1 VAKKKKLLL
10 LLKHLLKLLSK
21 LAKLLSKLAKL
32 LSKLAK
38 PLLTLL
44 PPLLTLLLLLA
55 KLQPLLTL
63 LPALLLM
70 LPLLPSNSWSRNEK
84 PAFGPVFF
92 RLYARKIDKSIENST
107 PVRDVRWN
115 ASPKGAAPLKLHG
128 IRLS

>member
-1 VAKKKKLLL
+1 V
-10 LLKHLLKLLSK
+10 
-21 LAKLLSKLAKL
+21 KL

-44 PPLLTLLLLLA
+44 PPLLTLLLLTLTLLLLLA

-63 LPALLLM
+63 LPAPLLT
-70 LPLLPSNSWSRNEK
+70 LPSNSWSRNEK

-107 PVRDVRWN
+107 PVRDVGLN